1 MKPALDYWLSKL
13 MFDLHTNRALGD
25 EYRKNRDEILLRY
38 PLSDPVL
45 RALRQDDVAF
55 LAGLTNGF
63 LLRYYFLVIGMT
75 DRNFIDRLQPP
86 KKPAVPGV
94 RHG

>member
-1 MKPALDYWLSKL
+1 MKPTLDYWLSKL

-86 KKPAVPGV
+86 RKPVAPEG

>member
-13 MFDLHTNRALGD
+13 MYDLHTDRALGG
-25 EYRKNRDEILLRY
+25 EYRKNRDEILSRY
-38 PLSDPVL
+38 PLSDAVL
-45 RALRQDDVAF
+45 SALRQDDVAF

-75 DRNFIDRLQPP
+75 DRNFIEGLR
-86 KKPAVPGV
+86 KPGTLRVD
-94 RHG
+94 HG